1 MALTTLNSRTVLAV
15 LTTVWDLPTIAQEYP
30 EVTDWLTERLDVD
43 SDMAFQVV
51 LVDKK
56 TGKPFFTDTFDRRTA
71 LQSWLL
77 ANPDA

>member
-1 MALTTLNSRTVLAV
+1 MALETLNAKTVLAV
-15 LTTVWDLPTIAQEYP
+15 LTTVWDLPTIAEQYP
-30 EVTDWLTERLDVD
+30 EVTDWLTERLEVD

-51 LVDKK
+51 LIPKA
-56 TGKPFFTDTFDRRTA
+56 TGKPFFTNTFDRRTA